1 MDLQP
6 AAGPGILSGL
16 HRALFEQAAGVE
28 QQAASCRHRQLASL
42 AGGQPRAAAQG
53 HQADRPA
60 LLGKQQ
66 AAAGAV
72 HPSGGAVES
81 EGAARVLLHFQA
93 QRAAPQLQASL
104 GAVEQRSRLAPRVQA
119 QAAAVG
125 QQPVAAL
132 AGAGRQFAGQAHA
145 GLDPAL
151 QAGSAGEQDE
161 QPEGAADEAPA
172 ARRLLQG
179 AQHGSARLAAPG
191 RVL

>member
-16 HRALFEQAAGVE
+16 HRALFEQAAGIE
-28 QQAASCRHRQLASL
+28 QQATSCRHRQLASL

-60 LLGKQQ
+60 LLGQQQ

-72 HPSGGAVES
+72 HPSGGAVEG

-93 QRAAPQLQASL
+93 HRAAPQLQASL

-132 AGAGRQFAGQAHA
+132 AGAGRQFAGQTHA

-151 QAGSAGEQDE
+151 QAGAAGEQDE

>member
-1 MDLQP
+1 MP
-6 AAGPGILSGL
+6 SNSG
-16 HRALFEQAAGVE
+16 RAF
-28 QQAASCRHRQLASL
+28 
-42 AGGQPRAAAQG
+42 
-53 HQADRPA
+53 
-60 LLGKQQ
+60 
-66 AAAGAV
+66 
-72 HPSGGAVES
+72 
-81 EGAARVLLHFQA
+81 
-93 QRAAPQLQASL
+93 
-104 GAVEQRSRLAPRVQA
+104 APRVQA

-151 QAGSAGEQDE
+151 QAGAAGEQDE